1 VPRIAVHRITSY
13 AGRVT
18 SVGRNRRD
26 GVAKLNGPPLLVL
39 TSLAGGPKHGHA
51 LMKDIEA
58 FSGVRLGAGTLY
70 GAIGRLVER
79 GLIAPLP
86 EDERRLPYEITE
98 AGGELFREAIAEMG
112 RVVAEGQ
119 SRFSRLPKSPSA
131 SAHGG
136 IA

>member
-1 VPRIAVHRITSY
+1 
-13 AGRVT
+13 
-18 SVGRNRRD
+18 
-26 GVAKLNGPPLLVL
+26 VAKLSGPPLLVL

-98 AGGELFREAIAEMG
+98 AGVELFCEAIADMG
-112 RVVAEGQ
+112 RVVEEGRA
-119 SRFSRLPKSPSA
+119 RFNLLPKLPAATTHRSVA
-131 SAHGG
+131 
-136 IA
+136 